1 MILKILKW
9 LVIVISVLALVL
21 AMIVSLRQN
30 LKFDAPLV
38 DVKATTDSAVIAKG
52 EYIFYGPGHC
62 LECHC
67 SNEDYAKVEN
77 GGRVLPAGGFT
88 FPIPIGVLRTPN
100 ITSDKE
106 TGIGNISD
114 GMIARALR
122 YGVGHDGHAMLDFMA
137 FHNTSDEDLT
147 AIISYLRT
155 LPAVSNAVPAFEA
168 NMLGKVIKAFVLK
181 PTGPTGEVFKTIAP
195 SVSVEYGKYLAN
207 SVANCRGCHTNRD
220 LQTGAFIGE
229 DYAGGFH
236 MEMVGKPGNFVV
248 SRNLTPDA
256 ETGHIYN
263 WSQEKFI
270 ERFRQGKLVPGSLMP
285 WGPFLK
291 FSDDDLRAIYMYLKT
306 LKPVKNNP
314 GPVLVSS

>member
-9 LVIVISVLALVL
+9 SVIVLVSL
-21 AMIVSLRQN
+21 IIILVVTVALRQN

-38 DVKATTDSAVIAKG
+38 DVKASTDSTIIAKG

-62 LECHC
+62 MECHC
-67 SNEDYAKVEN
+67 SYEDYKKVEL
-77 GGRVLPAGGFT
+77 GERVAPKGGFT
-88 FPIPIGVLRTPN
+88 YPLPIGVIRIPN

-114 GMIARALR
+114 AIIARALR
-122 YGVGHDGHAMLDFMA
+122 YGVAHDGHAMIDFMA

-155 LPAVSNAVPAFEA
+155 LPPVTNKVPKFEP
-168 NMLGKVIKAFVLK
+168 NLLGMVIKAFMLK
-181 PTGPTGEVFKTIAP
+181 PTGPTGEVPKSVTP
-195 SVSVEYGKYLAN
+195 SVTAEYGKYLAN

-220 LQTGAFIGE
+220 LQTGAFVGE
-229 DYAGGFH
+229 DYSGGFH
-236 MEMVGKPGNFVV
+236 MDVIGKPGNFCV
-248 SRNLTPDA
+248 SRNLTPDP

-270 ERFRQGKLVPGSLMP
+270 ERFRQGKLIPDSPMP

-291 FSDDDLRAIYMYLKT
+291 FSDDDLRAIYLYLKT

-314 GPVLVSS
+314 GPVLVSK